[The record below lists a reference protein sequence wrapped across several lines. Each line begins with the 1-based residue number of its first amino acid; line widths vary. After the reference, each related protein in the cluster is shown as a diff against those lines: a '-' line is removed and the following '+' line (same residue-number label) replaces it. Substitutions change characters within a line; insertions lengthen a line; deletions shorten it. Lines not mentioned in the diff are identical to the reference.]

1 MAELRARIA
10 LVQSTTGAGPP
21 MLAWQSEGIGG
32 GFEPNPNAVD
42 KLQLSMPFNRPWSL
56 GTIRDL
62 RQASGLLLEAGQR
75 ATALQVAEAT
85 GRGWLELAA
94 ATAAVRL
101 AEVRVE
107 RLERALVIQRRR
119 FELGEISGSERRQ
132 LELQYAREAA
142 VARQA
147 EALHQALQH
156 QLEVLAPGGFARPLA
171 GDLEILVEATA
182 TPGSRPI
189 GEELEQAP
197 LQRLA
202 EHEAEVASMAAQYQ
216 RRRAWGQPEIGVEWE
231 RVPDLD
237 LIDGFDSFG
246 FSLSFPLPLGKQGR
260 QQIRASQESANSAA
274 AASDLMN
281 SRLRAQFEAALA
293 TAQGA
298 EAALAALGPTLVD
311 VGATGRSLSEQ
322 FRLGAISYLVYLDG
336 FSRVDQVLQEA
347 IDVRHALLLARLE
360 LAVITGTDVFF
371 PLPTLKDEGAS

>member
-1 MAELRARIA
+1 
-10 LVQSTTGAGPP
+10 

-42 KLQLSMPFNRPWSL
+42 KLRLSMPFNRPWSL

-62 RQASGLLLEAGQR
+62 RQASGQVIEVGQR
-75 ATALQVAEAT
+75 ATALQVAEAA

-107 RLERALVIQRRR
+107 RLERALLIQRRR

-156 QLEVLAPGGFARPLA
+156 QLEVLAPGGVASPLA

-182 TPGSRPI
+182 TPGSQLT
-189 GEELEQAP
+189 GEELERAP
-197 LQRLA
+197 LQLLA
-202 EHEAEVASMAAQYQ
+202 ENEAAVASMEARYQ
-216 RRRAWGQPEIGVEWE
+216 RRRAWGQPEIEVEWE
-231 RVPDLD
+231 RIPDLD

-311 VGATGRSLSEQ
+311 AGATGRSLSEQ